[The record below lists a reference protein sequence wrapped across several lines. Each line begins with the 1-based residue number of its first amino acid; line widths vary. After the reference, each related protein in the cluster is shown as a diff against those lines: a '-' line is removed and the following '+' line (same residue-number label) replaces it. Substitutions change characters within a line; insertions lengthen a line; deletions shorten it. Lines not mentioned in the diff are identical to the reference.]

1 MPHTYSPET
10 ELLMTWIRDHTQVV
24 PPIQPDQPPPGAA
37 HHPVHPL
44 SHVDF
49 WATLGA
55 MVCFLALAS
64 NALSDLITV
73 ESVYF
78 TGIFLCMGSMVANL
92 LRDRE
97 VVTVYKFTITDGRPR
112 PSLFGHSEP
121 KTFAEAQAKA
131 GITPLK
137 RSARAESNYL
147 PEVRHDH

>member
-1 MPHTYSPET
+1 MPHTYDPST
-10 ELLMTWIRDHTQVV
+10 ELLMAWIKDHTQVI
-24 PPIQPDQPPPGAA
+24 PPIPTTQPPPGAA
-37 HHPVHPL
+37 FHPVHPL

-112 PSLFGHSEP
+112 PSIFGPPAP
-121 KTFAEAQAKA
+121 KTLSEAQLQA
-131 GITPLK
+131 GIMPIK
-137 RSARAESNYL
+137 RSTRAETHYL
-147 PEVRHDH
+147 PEVRHDR